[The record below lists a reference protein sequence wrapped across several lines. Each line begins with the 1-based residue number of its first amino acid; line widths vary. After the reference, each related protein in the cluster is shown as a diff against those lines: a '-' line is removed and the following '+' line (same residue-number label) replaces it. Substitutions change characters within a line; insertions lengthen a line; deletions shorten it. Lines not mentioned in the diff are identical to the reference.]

1 MGSERIGCGR
11 HTSPAPTERNSRYA
25 NSSGGDGSRETQQVP
40 GRHAA
45 DPRNPRVRIRSRA
58 SAHRCARGEI
68 AQAKRI
74 PARTEVLKRAETDAA
89 QIPRAQDRSSV
100 AGALSSPGKA
110 RESHPEKTA
119 PAFRKVHTI
128 GRSNCV
134 PGVVRAA
141 PGECERSEAN
151 AA

>member
-11 HTSPAPTERNSRYA
+11 HTSPARTERNSRCA

-68 AQAKRI
+68 AQAKEYRRELKSLKEQRQMLRKFPERRI
-74 PARTEVLKRAETDAA
+74 GQVLLA
-89 QIPRAQDRSSV
+89 PYCS
-100 AGALSSPGKA
+100 
-110 RESHPEKTA
+110 PEKL
-119 PAFRKVHTI
+119 
-128 GRSNCV
+128 
-134 PGVVRAA
+134 
-141 PGECERSEAN
+141 
-151 AA
+151 

>member
-1 MGSERIGCGR
+1 QRGSTRIECGSQ
-11 HTSPAPTERNSRYA
+11 TSPTPTERISRYA

-110 RESHPEKTA
+110 RESHAEKTA
-119 PAFRKVHTI
+119 HAVCTVPTI
-128 GRSNCV
+128 RSSH
-134 PGVVRAA
+134 A
-141 PGECERSEAN
+141 
-151 AA
+151 